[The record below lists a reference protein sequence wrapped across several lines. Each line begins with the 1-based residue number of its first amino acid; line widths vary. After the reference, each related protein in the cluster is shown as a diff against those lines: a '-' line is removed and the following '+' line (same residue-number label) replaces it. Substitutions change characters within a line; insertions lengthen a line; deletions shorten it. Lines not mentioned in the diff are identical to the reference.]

1 LRPSPTSAEVG
12 VNGRF
17 LVFDSRIAIAGVW
30 LVRPLGFRG
39 GPAAIMAVAFQE
51 SNLQLPKANGCDVL
65 AAWPY
70 QTCPP
75 LGAVRTANT

>member
-1 LRPSPTSAEVG
+1 

-17 LVFDSRIAIAGVW
+17 LVFDPRIAIAGVW

-39 GPAAIMAVAFQE
+39 GPVAAMVAVAFQE
-51 SNLQLPKANGCDVL
+51 SNVRLPKANDFRVVAG
-65 AAWPY
+65 WPY

-75 LGAVRTANT
+75 LGAVRTGNT